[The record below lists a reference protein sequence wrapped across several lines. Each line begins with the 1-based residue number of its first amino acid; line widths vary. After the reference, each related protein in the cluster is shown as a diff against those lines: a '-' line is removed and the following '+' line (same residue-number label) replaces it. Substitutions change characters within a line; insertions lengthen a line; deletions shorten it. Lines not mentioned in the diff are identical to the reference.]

1 MLPIGSVGRVI
12 FKSRKDSDARQ
23 ALRLLTIIRTTQE
36 ATERGRVI
44 FHRLLRLADLEEL
57 NL

>member
-23 ALRLLTIIRTTQE
+23 ALRLLTTRLKE